1 MILDYLIL
9 SFILMAIGIY
19 GLVTK
24 YRLLKT
30 IISIEILATATT
42 MNFVLLI
49 AASGRVLGETLLIL
63 AFSTDICV
71 SSIIIALLVYVARN
85 YGTTDIREL
94 ARLVRDRAANDADQ
108 KHDSGVQ

>member
-1 MILDYLIL
+1 MDYLIL
-9 SFILMAIGIY
+9 SLTLLAIGVY

-24 YRLLKT
+24 YSLLQT

-42 MNFVLLI
+42 MNFVLLV
-49 AASGRVLGETLLIL
+49 AASGVVLGETFLIL

-71 SSIIIALLVYVARN
+71 SSIVAALLVIVSRR

-94 ARLVRDRAANDADQ
+94 ARLIENKDTENDQQSSAEGD
-108 KHDSGVQ
+108 

>member
-1 MILDYLIL
+1 MDYLIL
-9 SFILMAIGIY
+9 SLTLLAIGVY

-24 YRLLKT
+24 YSLLKT

-42 MNFVLLI
+42 MNFVL
-49 AASGRVLGETLLIL
+49 IL

-71 SSIIIALLVYVARN
+71 SSIVAALLVIVSRR

-94 ARLVRDRAANDADQ
+94 ARLIENKDLETGQQSSSEGD
-108 KHDSGVQ
+108 

>member
-1 MILDYLIL
+1 
-9 SFILMAIGIY
+9 MAIGIY

-42 MNFVLLI
+42 MNFVLLV
-49 AASGRVLGETLLIL
+49 AASGRTLGEAFLVL

-71 SSIIIALLVYVARN
+71 SSIIVALLVIVSRR

-94 ARLVRDRAANDADQ
+94 ARLVQDKATVDTKEKIRSEDE
-108 KHDSGVQ
+108 

>member
-1 MILDYLIL
+1 MDYLIL
-9 SFILMAIGIY
+9 SIGLMAIGIY

-24 YRLLKT
+24 FRLLKT

-42 MNFVLLI
+42 MNFVLLV
-49 AASGRVLGETLLIL
+49 AASGRTLGEAFLVL

-71 SSIIIALLVYVARN
+71 SSIIIALLIVVSRR

-94 ARLVRDRAANDADQ
+94 ARLIKNQSTDSDVQEVR
-108 KHDSGVQ
+108 SEGE

>member
-1 MILDYLIL
+1 LILDYLIL
-9 SFILMAIGIY
+9 SFTLMAIGIY

-42 MNFVLLI
+42 MNFVLLV
-49 AASGRVLGETLLIL
+49 AASGQVLGETLLIL

-94 ARLVRDRAANDADQ
+94 AKLAKQREDAEEEQ
-108 KHDSGVQ
+108 KSNLEVH

>member
-1 MILDYLIL
+1 MDYLIL
-9 SFILMAIGIY
+9 SLTLLAIGVY

-24 YRLLKT
+24 YSLLKT

-42 MNFVLLI
+42 MNFVLLV
-49 AASGRVLGETLLIL
+49 AASGIVLGETFLIL

-71 SSIIIALLVYVARN
+71 SSIVAALLVIVSRR

-94 ARLVRDRAANDADQ
+94 ARLIENKDLETGQQSSSEGD
-108 KHDSGVQ
+108 

>member
-1 MILDYLIL
+1 MDYLIL
-9 SFILMAIGIY
+9 SIGLMAIGIY

-42 MNFVLLI
+42 MNFVLLV
-49 AASGRVLGETLLIL
+49 AASGRTLGEALLVL

-71 SSIIIALLVYVARN
+71 SSIIVALLVIVSRR

-94 ARLVRDRAANDADQ
+94 ARLVRDKELDDAIQQQPSEDE
-108 KHDSGVQ
+108 

>member
-1 MILDYLIL
+1 MDYLIL
-9 SFILMAIGIY
+9 SLGLMAIGIY

-42 MNFVLLI
+42 MNFVLLA
-49 AASGRVLGETLLIL
+49 AASGRTLGEALLVL

-71 SSIIIALLVYVARN
+71 SSIIVALLIIVSRRF
-85 YGTTDIREL
+85 GTTDIREL
-94 ARLVRDRAANDADQ
+94 ARLVQDKELDDDIQ
-108 KHDSGVQ
+108 QQPSEDE

>member
-1 MILDYLIL
+1 MDYLIL
-9 SFILMAIGIY
+9 SIGLMAIGIY

-42 MNFVLLI
+42 MNFVLLV
-49 AASGRVLGETLLIL
+49 AASGRTLGEALLVL

-71 SSIIIALLVYVARN
+71 SSIIVALLVIVSRR

-94 ARLVRDRAANDADQ
+94 ARLVQDKELDDAIQQQPSEDE
-108 KHDSGVQ
+108 

>member
-1 MILDYLIL
+1 VDYLIL
-9 SFILMAIGIY
+9 SLALMAIGIY

-42 MNFVLLI
+42 MNFVLLV
-49 AASGRVLGETLLIL
+49 AASGRTLGEAFLVL

-71 SSIIIALLVYVARN
+71 SSIIVALLVIVSRR

-94 ARLVRDRAANDADQ
+94 ARLVQDKATVDTKEKIRSEDE
-108 KHDSGVQ
+108 